1 MENKLKLNDEKTEVL
16 LCNPKK
22 YDIDVDH
29 LNIGCDSVKSFDSV
43 KNLGVYYYF
52 DNDLSMNAHVMNLSK
67 AVYIEIR
74 RLKHMSNFVS
84 ESSLKT
90 LAASFILSR
99 FDYCNS
105 LFKKLN
111 ASQTYQ

>member
-1 MENKLKLNDEKTEVL
+1 MKNLKYFYAIL
-16 LCNPKK
+16 KK
-22 YDIDVDH
+22 YDVDVNN
-29 LNIGCDSVKSFDSV
+29 LNIGCDSIQFSDSV
-43 KNLGVYYYF
+43 KNLGVFF
-52 DNDLSMNAHVMNLSK
+52 DHDISMNAHIQNLSK
-67 AVYIEIR
+67 AVYLEIR

-105 LFKKLN
+105 LF
-111 ASQTYQ
+111 